1 MVLPGAVLTR
11 GGKSVTP
18 SELAGVWREV
28 VEMNLHEL
36 QYGRFFSDLD
46 DELAKNVC
54 VIGTGIRDELF
65 GSPEQVGREVVPLGE
80 TISINSQ
87 PFTIIGMFAHY
98 ESEADK
104 KAREALKGQPEA
116 KVGGGIGIMNI
127 MLASITERVREI
139 GIRKAVGATTFAI
152 FAQIL
157 VESIVIALVGGVAGL
172 AASYGFVNVLQM
184 LTPSANSP
192 VITIDAM
199 AMAFLFSAAVGMAAG
214 LIPAV
219 KAAKRDPIQ
228 ALRYD

>member
-1 MVLPGAVLTR
+1 
-11 GGKSVTP
+11 
-18 SELAGVWREV
+18 
-28 VEMNLHEL
+28 
-36 QYGRFFSDLD
+36 
-46 DELAKNVC
+46 
-54 VIGTGIRDELF
+54 
-65 GSPEQVGREVVPLGE
+65 
-80 TISINSQ
+80 
-87 PFTIIGMFAHY
+87 
-98 ESEADK
+98 
-104 KAREALKGQPEA
+104 
-116 KVGGGIGIMNI
+116 MNI

-199 AMAFLFSAAVGMAAG
+199 AMTFLFSAAVGMAAG

-219 KAAKRDPIQ
+219 KAAKLDPIQ
-228 ALRYD
+228 ALRRESH